1 MEKKVFVRE
10 INGKKLIVETG
21 HVAKQS
27 DSAVLVRYEDVVV
40 LATVNYGNEVEGV
53 DFVPLTV
60 NFVEKFYASGKIPG
74 GFVKR
79 ESKFSDKEILVSRLI
94 DRPIRP
100 LFPRGFKNE
109 VQVIA
114 MVLSADQVNPV
125 DIVAMFASSMALM
138 ISSLPFRGPVGSV
151 RVGYINGEYVLNPTF
166 SQIDESLLD
175 IVVAGTEK
183 GITMVE
189 GGSKGVNEEEMFGAL
204 EFAQKYI
211 NELISF
217 QKEVASQI
225 SKEKIVVEEKELPKE
240 VHDIIWSYEKEM
252 KVAMNEKDKKTREEN
267 MSAIVDAI
275 KQKIMETLSE
285 EQLNQINW
293 EDVNFYIEEMERD
306 ILRKQVLEE
315 GIRVDG
321 RKPREIRPIWCEVG
335 ILPRTHGSAIFTRGQ
350 TQSLGIT
357 TLGSPSDVQFIDDIE
372 EEGFKRFMLHYNFP
386 PFSTGEVKK
395 LGPISRREIGHG
407 HLAERAIEAVLP
419 PEDKFP
425 YTIRVVSE
433 ILESNGSSSM
443 ATVCSASLSLI
454 DAGVPITDLV
464 AGIAMGIVLDEK
476 TGKYDLIVDIQGLE
490 DKFGDMDFKVAGTR
504 DKITA
509 FQMDLKIEG
518 LPIKVLKEA
527 LYVAKEARNKILD
540 VMEEA
545 IKGKEIKLSE
555 HAPRIRFIK
564 TDPDKL
570 ADVIGPGGRVIKKI
584 IQDTGVK
591 VDISPEGKITI
602 SAKPGEGDIE
612 RAYNIIKT
620 IVEGVKVGDIITGPI
635 TRIEDYGVFV
645 EVVPGKEGMV
655 HVSKLF
661 RSKVRNIK
669 DYLSV
674 GDTITVKVISIDNLG
689 RIALSRIDAEKELL
703 DKELLSK
710 TQETNPESSE
720 NISV

>member
-1 MEKKVFVRE
+1 MEGKRVFSRE
-10 INGKKLIVETG
+10 IGGKKLIVETG

-27 DSAVLVRYEDVVV
+27 DAAVLVRYEDVVV
-40 LATVNYGNEVEGV
+40 LATVNYGNEVEEV

-60 NFVEKFYASGKIPG
+60 NFIEKFYASGKIPG

-79 ESKFSDKEILVSRLI
+79 ESRFSDKEILVSRLI

-100 LFPRGFKNE
+100 LFPRGFRNE

-114 MVLSADQVNPV
+114 MVLSADQVNPA
-125 DIVAMFASSMALM
+125 DIVAMFASSAALS
-138 ISSLPFRGPVGSV
+138 ISSLPFRGPIGGV
-151 RVGYINGEYVLNPTF
+151 RVGYIEGKYVLNPTF
-166 SQIDESLLD
+166 SQLDESVLD
-175 IVVAGTEK
+175 VVVAGTEK

-211 NELISF
+211 CELIEF
-217 QKEVASQI
+217 QKEIAREVGRPKMEVQ
-225 SKEKIVVEEKELPKE
+225 ERELPKSVVE
-240 VHDIIWSYEKEM
+240 VIWSFEKEM
-252 KVAMNEKDKKTREEN
+252 KAAMNESEKKTREKN
-267 MSAIVDAI
+267 MDSIVESI
-275 KQKIMETLSE
+275 KAKIVETLGEEGVSE
-285 EQLNQINW
+285 INW
-293 EDVNFYIEEMERD
+293 DDVVFAIEEMERE

-315 GIRVDG
+315 GVRVDG
-321 RKPREIRPIWCEVG
+321 RKPREIRPMWCEIG

-357 TLGSPSDVQFIDDIE
+357 TLGSASDVQFIDDIE

-395 LGPISRREIGHG
+395 LGPVSRREVGHG

-454 DAGVPITDLV
+454 DAGVPISDLV
-464 AGIAMGIVLDEK
+464 AGIAMGIVIDEK
-476 TGKYDLIVDIQGLE
+476 TGKYDFVVDIQGLE

-518 LPIKVLKEA
+518 LPIEIFREA
-527 LYVAKEARNKILD
+527 LYVAKDARNRVLD
-540 VMEEA
+540 VMEEKV
-545 IKGKEIKLSE
+545 KGKEIKLSE
-555 HAPRIRFIK
+555 HAPRIKFMR
-564 TDPDKL
+564 TEPEKL
-570 ADVIGPGGRVIKKI
+570 ADVIGPGGRVIKRI

-591 VDISPEGKITI
+591 IDISPEGKITI

-612 RAYNIIKT
+612 RAYNIIRT
-620 IVEGVKVGDIITGPI
+620 ILEGVKVGDIITGPI
-635 TRIEDYGVFV
+635 TRIEEYGVFV
-645 EVVPGKEGMV
+645 EIVPGKEGMI
-655 HVSKLF
+655 HISKLF
-661 RSKVRNIK
+661 RAKVRNIR

-674 GDTITVKVISIDNLG
+674 GDIVTAKVISIDNLG
-689 RIALSRIDAEKELL
+689 RVALSRIDAERELL
-703 DKELLSK
+703 DKKL
-710 TQETNPESSE
+710 TSS
-720 NISV
+720 SSSY